1 MTPSPAEEMI
11 LADLYL
17 DFSMEVGATSS
28 AQWTSS
34 RASSQAGGS
43 ASDSTSSY
51 TDAISAK
58 VRTAHRVSELRE
70 EREGIQE
77 ALKGIMRA
85 EGTALALQSSA
96 FSTHPQYWRA
106 YQLSLWLRTAG
117 VNDAWNNLHQ

>member
-1 MTPSPAEEMI
+1 MT

-17 DFSMEVGATSS
+17 DFSMDVGATSS
-28 AQWTSS
+28 ALQTSS
-34 RASSQAGGS
+34 RASSRTGGS
-43 ASDSTSSY
+43 APDSTSSY

-58 VRTAHRVSELRE
+58 VRAAHRLSELRE
-70 EREGIQE
+70 ERESIQE
-77 ALKGIMRA
+77 ALKGITRA

-117 VNDAWNNLHQ
+117 VNDAWNNLQQ